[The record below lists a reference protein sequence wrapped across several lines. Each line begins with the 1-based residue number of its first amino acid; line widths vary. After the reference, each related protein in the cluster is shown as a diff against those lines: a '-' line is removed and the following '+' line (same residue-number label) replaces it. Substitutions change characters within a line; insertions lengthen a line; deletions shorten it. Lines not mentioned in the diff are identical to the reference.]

1 MELHVL
7 PLYSTSAARGSTVCL
22 PVPCLALC
30 GWTGRLGRPA
40 CGHTGM
46 EQAPSLCPVSVREG
60 GGGGGGGGGRG
71 RRGREGER
79 ERERRGEGE
88 RSAYRN

>member
-1 MELHVL
+1 MVL

-30 GWTGRLGRPA
+30 GWTGRLGRPT

-46 EQAPSLCPVSVREG
+46 EQAPSPCPMSEREG
-60 GGGGGGGGGRG
+60 ERDRG
-71 RRGREGER
+71 GREGER
-79 ERERRGEGE
+79 ERERTGEGE